1 MRLLV
6 LRPEPDAS
14 ETAARLRAL
23 GHDVL
28 VDPMLD
34 IVFASPPRAMEPPAA
49 IMFTSRNAVR
59 ALQQWPA
66 AAAWNDVTA
75 YAVGVETAAL
85 ARSAGF
91 ADVRA
96 AGGDA
101 EALAG
106 LIAAD
111 FDRRKGT
118 LLYPAARHRAADLR
132 GKLSVV
138 GVEVT
143 MIEAYEAVPATRLDD
158 DVRGALSRGEIDG
171 ALFYSR
177 RTAATFRAVIDAGGL
192 SGMLAGVTLYALSSQ
207 VAEPLAG
214 IAGATIAVAP
224 RPDSDS
230 LFALLAAARPER
242 RTGDSRV

>member
-14 ETAARLRAL
+14 ETASRLRAL
-23 GHDVL
+23 GHVVL
-28 VDPMLD
+28 IDPMLD
-34 IVFASPPRAMEPPAA
+34 IAFAPPPPAIERPAA

-59 ALQQWPA
+59 ALQRWPDA
-66 AAAWNDVTA
+66 ATWNDVTV

-85 ARSAGF
+85 AGAAGF
-91 ADVRA
+91 ADVRV

-101 EALAG
+101 EALVR

-111 FDRRKGT
+111 FDRRRGT
-118 LLYPAARHRAADLR
+118 LLYPAARHRAADLE
-132 GKLSVV
+132 GKLSAL

-143 MIEAYEAVPATRLDD
+143 MIEAYEAVPATRLGD
-158 DVRGALSRGEIDG
+158 DVRAALERGEVDG

-177 RTAATFRAVIDAGGL
+177 RTAATFRDAVDAGGL
-192 SGMLAGVTLYALSSQ
+192 AGKLAGVTLYALSRQ
-207 VAEPLAG
+207 VAAPLAD
-214 IAGATIAVAP
+214 IAGAAIDVAP
-224 RPDSDS
+224 HPDNES
-230 LFALLAAARPER
+230 LFALLTPARSAR